1 MKRNWYYF
9 YIIVLLILSMIMI
22 SFTAC
27 RSSASLSSKKNKN
40 VNQSKK
46 TKVDIEKDSLSNIQS
61 PYDGTED
68 SPWLQAVK
76 KTGKYMA
83 DNQFQY
89 NTSGIRNTLD
99 KAVDGNRHGDC
110 AHLVSWALQ
119 EHGTLEEGQTFYS
132 KKDGSLS
139 CKKDSNCYKKLK
151 KGCEII
157 DTGGISCAETEK
169 LKELIHV
176 GDICCYNLHMNV
188 AAGVDDQGNIL
199 YYDAGLVPTEK
210 KNGKKYYTQKLA
222 EPFARKTS
230 RFKKYKL
237 YTIIRVRE

>member
-1 MKRNWYYF
+1 MKRSRHYYHL
-9 YIIVLLILSMIMI
+9 IALLTLSMIMF

-27 RSSASLSSKKNKN
+27 HSSASKFSKKKPKN
-40 VNQSKK
+40 TQSKEE
-46 TKVDIEKDSLSNIQS
+46 KVDVEKDSLSKIQG

-76 KTGKYMA
+76 KTGKCMA

-89 NTSGIRNTLD
+89 NTSGIRSTLD
-99 KAVDGNRHGDC
+99 KAVDSNRHGDC

-119 EHGTLEEGQTFYS
+119 EYGILKKGQTFYS
-132 KKDGSLS
+132 KRNGSLS
-139 CKKDSNCYKKLK
+139 CKKDSSCYKKLK

-157 DTGGISCAETEK
+157 DAGGISCAETEK
-169 LKELIHV
+169 LKELLHV

-188 AAGVDDQGNIL
+188 AAGVDSQGNIL

-210 KNGKKYYTQKLA
+210 RKGKKWYTQKLA
-222 EPFARKTS
+222 EPFARKTA

-237 YTIIRVRE
+237 YTIIRVRK